1 MEITILLYLIKTC
14 LRSTVFAV
22 MYKFILRNET
32 FHRTNRFILL
42 ISIVASLLLPAIS
55 WDLTGMNITETV
67 LDRTQEAT
75 ALLNNIV
82 VKPTMHN
89 RNTFLRLSTAEI
101 ILALYFTGVACICVK
116 NASTILHIK
125 RIITRS
131 KKSVTQNGKRLY
143 ISREK
148 TPSFSW
154 MGKIVVSEDDIALDC
169 NRYIVWHEEAHAS
182 LGHYIDLAITEVFV
196 CILWFWPSAWILKK
210 YLKEVHEYEAD
221 RRVLATDG
229 CDAKAYQMLMIKKAA
244 GPKLYNAVSGFNYTS
259 LKKRITMM
267 NKKDSGR
274 WALTKSLSLIPAVGV
289 AICLAAC
296 IGNGESKWAKDN
308 IEAKDTNNVDSIEV
322 ETSVSLLGST
332 KGTTADKSLVLA
344 EYPGGIEGLIKFMRS
359 NIKYPQK
366 ALDNGVEGQVLVEF
380 IIDRDGSVCDVK
392 PKHSIDPLLDNE
404 AVRAV
409 KNMPKWKPGTK
420 DGKNVR
426 IKYILPISFRLPK

>member
-14 LRSTVFAV
+14 LCSTVFAV

-42 ISIVASLLLPAIS
+42 ISIVASLLLPGIS
-55 WDLTGMNITETV
+55 WDLTGMNVTETV

-196 CILWFWPSAWILKK
+196 CILWFWPSAWVLKR

-221 RRVLATDG
+221 KLVLATEG

-244 GPKLYNAVSGFNYTS
+244 GSTLYNTVSGFNYTS
-259 LKKRITMM
+259 LKKRITMI
-267 NKKDSGR
+267 NKKNSGR
-274 WALTKSLSLIPAVGV
+274 WALAKSLCLIPAVGT

-296 IGNGESKWAKDN
+296 IGNDESKGTKDN
-308 IEAKDTNNVDSIEV
+308 TEAKDTTTVDNIEV
-322 ETSVSLLGST
+322 ETTVSLLSST
-332 KGTTADKSLVLA
+332 KNTTADKSLVLA
-344 EYPGGIEGLIKFMRS
+344 EYPGGIEG
-359 NIKYPQK
+359 
-366 ALDNGVEGQVLVEF
+366 
-380 IIDRDGSVCDVK
+380 
-392 PKHSIDPLLDNE
+392 
-404 AVRAV
+404 
-409 KNMPKWKPGTK
+409 
-420 DGKNVR
+420 
-426 IKYILPISFRLPK
+426 

>member
-1 MEITILLYLIKTC
+1 
-14 LRSTVFAV
+14 

-42 ISIVASLLLPAIS
+42 ISIVASLLLPAIN
-55 WDLTGMNITETV
+55 WDLTGMNVTETV

-169 NRYIVWHEEAHAS
+169 NRYIIWHEEAHAS

-196 CILWFWPSAWILKK
+196 CILWFWPSAWVLKR

-221 RRVLATDG
+221 EAVLLQSADLDDVNELVQLLLHLLHHAVAAVHDNGDAGDG
-229 CDAKAYQMLMIKKAA
+229 GVVGDPHRQGVDVEGPA
-244 GPKLYNAVSGFNYTS
+244 GEQPGDPVQHAGLVLHQHGNG
-259 LKKRITMM
+259 L
-267 NKKDSGR
+267 
-274 WALTKSLSLIPAVGV
+274 LHSLS
-289 AICLAAC
+289 
-296 IGNGESKWAKDN
+296 
-308 IEAKDTNNVDSIEV
+308 
-322 ETSVSLLGST
+322 SL
-332 KGTTADKSLVLA
+332 
-344 EYPGGIEGLIKFMRS
+344 F
-359 NIKYPQK
+359 
-366 ALDNGVEGQVLVEF
+366 
-380 IIDRDGSVCDVK
+380 
-392 PKHSIDPLLDNE
+392 
-404 AVRAV
+404 
-409 KNMPKWKPGTK
+409 
-420 DGKNVR
+420 
-426 IKYILPISFRLPK
+426 